1 MRFGIK
7 QALQY
12 SQDETDW
19 EYFFPFFYLWV
30 PLINA
35 ADIINFILRPHS
47 AALGRRSVTKMKLL
61 WHTALFEIS
70 LFFPNTALE
79 FFIQCR
85 FTLEFSRAAQHPT
98 NGLKTKLYPHQSILI
113 REINITHTTPKSKPP
128 PLQTNPTQT
137 TTTTNQSN
145 PNISA
150 HDVINY

>member
-1 MRFGIK
+1 MQAIYKNFAFCVLETK
-7 QALQY
+7 QGVTVPTRWNWLGVF
-12 SQDETDW
+12 
-19 EYFFPFFYLWV
+19 FFPFFYLWV

-85 FTLEFSRAAQHPT
+85 FTLEFSRAAQPPA
-98 NGLKTKLYPHQSILI
+98 NGLKIKLYPHQSILI

-137 TTTTNQSN
+137 FQLMM
-145 PNISA
+145 
-150 HDVINY
+150 